1 MSRFRPG
8 KWQEGSGG
16 LEFLGMGWGLS
27 VSTSADLPDVCLCL
41 PVTLPATIMTS
52 SVPTTVG
59 GHMMYPS
66 PHAVMYAPTSGL
78 ADGSLTVLNA
88 FSQAPSTMQVS
99 HSQVQEQGESGA
111 GLQKGGPF
119 PPSHTQ
125 THTHTLTG
133 LPSTHMHTHIPKPD
147 AHTHTYMYTHTDAST
162 CTRTPTLTCTL
173 DTFGHSPLGIY
184 I

>member
-16 LEFLGMGWGLS
+16 LEFLGVGWGLS

-99 HSQVQEQGESGA
+99 HSQVQEQGESEQGCRKEDHF
-111 GLQKGGPF
+111 LP
-119 PPSHTQ
+119 HTR
-125 THTHTLTG
+125 THTHTHSHVSPQLTCTR
-133 LPSTHMHTHIPKPD
+133 SHIPKPD
-147 AHTHTYMYTHTDAST
+147 AHTYTYMYTHTDACT
-162 CTRTPTLTCTL
+162 HTRTTLTCTL
-173 DTFGHSPLGIY
+173 DTFVHSPLGTY